1 MSEKE
6 EDSTK
11 KNPPSE
17 ETSSTPTLLINE
29 NPNKP
34 FQTYHQVKR
43 ESTHR

>member
-11 KNPPSE
+11 KNTPSE
-17 ETSSTPTLLINE
+17 ETSSTPTALNND

-43 ESTHR
+43 ESAHR

>member
-6 EDSTK
+6 DSSIK
-11 KNPPSE
+11 QSSSE
-17 ETSSTPTLLINE
+17 ETSSTPTAVNID

-43 ESTHR
+43 ESAHR